1 MRFIR
6 FIFITLAAIVAPVCI
21 VGQVALTTGTAE
33 EESISTDAASTT
45 PMPLKMR
52 ADSLMR
58 CYEAAKQS
66 ATADKP
72 YIYNLLNE
80 CFERNTE
87 YLQSADITPTD
98 YVAVKDRLRQLH
110 PQLQFAGVFFAQ
122 QGDNTTAVSLLEKYI
137 NMPHTEAFKN
147 ERVTITDNLP
157 TLLYFVASNKFNT
170 QDFDS
175 AIKYLKAYLDTH
187 DVKQERTVLM
197 YLSKAYGYK
206 ADDENQI
213 LTLMRGVQ
221 LYPNDR
227 YMLHDIVM
235 YHIRSRNVAQAE
247 LYLPAYEATDPKP
260 TDLYELRAGIA
271 EIKGDY
277 FTSLKICE
285 KLYEYDRNNLDYA
298 KMLARSSYNYVVM
311 EMNNGRATAEGSP
324 APDLIPYLEN
334 AAKLFVQ
341 INNEKPQKLYL
352 DGLID
357 TYLLLGRRDEAQ
369 QVAQR
374 IGRQI
379 ESRQG
384 DKRMLAEQHTG
395 TSGGSGR
402 VTSTGVPLF
411 SLFLQTYLDDKL
423 RTWMQKDPFEKT
435 SDYEE
440 RTTGEGLEAKKQ
452 ELLASA
458 KEAYIRQYSAT
469 MQVNNITI
477 GGYDADHE
485 VYLIHYNHGD
495 MLVHVPLEGEQA
507 QKFQTDWANR
517 RVNLASPKFDISG
530 DSLVLARLDF
540 VSQSGFTYHY
550 DMTEALKYEDVDVKV
565 SNPISLISGD
575 LLASLGGNNKSKQY
589 IENTTIEIGSDDKKS
604 DIDVDIPVDSI
615 QNLYT
620 FVLVISNENY
630 EFVDKVSYALND
642 GCSFVDYC
650 RKTLG
655 IPKKNI
661 THVSDASFLQMQGK
675 INVFCDLAREY
686 SVAAR
691 VIVYYSGHGIP
702 NMETQEAFM
711 LATDGSPLTMTGVI
725 KLDDFYEQLA
735 STGVKN
741 VSVFLD
747 CCFSGAS
754 KAGNMLVSARGTVIK
769 PRDCYPRD
777 NMVVMTACSGDEIAF
792 PYNDQRH
799 GMFTY
804 FLLKKLKETNG
815 EASLGELFDYVQ
827 SNVRRQSLHDKQR
840 RQIPSVNFADGLTDT
855 WQSLRLK

>member
-6 FIFITLAAIVAPVCI
+6 FIFITLAAIVFPICV
-21 VGQVALTTGTAE
+21 VGQEALTTDTASD
-33 EESISTDAASTT
+33 SITTDAASIM
-45 PMPLKMR
+45 PMPLKMQ
-52 ADSLMR
+52 ADSLVR
-58 CYEAAKQS
+58 CYEAARQS
-66 ATADKP
+66 ASGNKP
-72 YIYNLLNE
+72 FLYNLLNE

-87 YLQSADITPTD
+87 YLQSKEITPTD
-98 YVAVKDRLRQLH
+98 YVAVKERLRQLH

-122 QGDNTTAVSLLEKYI
+122 QGDNATAVSLLEKYI
-137 NMPHTEAFKN
+137 DMPNTEAFKN
-147 ERVTITDNLP
+147 ERIVFSDNLP
-157 TLLYFVASNKFNT
+157 TLLYFVASNKFNS
-170 QDFDS
+170 QDFDA

-187 DVKQERTVLM
+187 DQKQERLVLI
-197 YLSKAYGYK
+197 YLSKSYGYK

-221 LYPNDR
+221 KYPSDQ
-227 YMLHDIVM
+227 YMLHDIVK

-247 LYLPAYEATDPKP
+247 LYLPAYESTNPKP

-277 FTSLKICE
+277 FTCLKISE
-285 KLYEYDRNNLDYA
+285 KLYEYDRNNFDYSRI
-298 KMLARSSYNYVVM
+298 LARSSYNYVVM
-311 EMNNGRATAEGSP
+311 EMNNGRTTADGSP

-341 INNEKPQKLYL
+341 VNNVKPQKAYL

-357 TYLLLGRRDEAQ
+357 TYLLLGRRDEAEK
-369 QVAQR
+369 VAQR

-379 ESRQG
+379 ESKQG
-384 DKRMLAEQHTG
+384 AKKMLAEQH
-395 TSGGSGR
+395 SGSSAGSGR
-402 VTSTGVPLF
+402 ITSTGVPRF
-411 SLFLQTYLDDKL
+411 SVFLQTYLDDKL
-423 RTWMQKDPFEKT
+423 RVWMQKGQFEKT
-435 SDYEE
+435 SDYEA

-452 ELLASA
+452 ELLVSA

-469 MQVNNITI
+469 MQVSNITI
-477 GGYDADHE
+477 GGYDPDHE
-485 VYLIHYNHGD
+485 VYLIHYNHGE
-495 MLVHVPLEGEQA
+495 MLVRVPLDGEQA
-507 QKFQTDWANR
+507 QKFQTDWASR
-517 RVNLASPKFDISG
+517 RVSLASPKFDISG

-540 VSQSGFTYHY
+540 VSQSGYTYHY

-575 LLASLGGNNKSKQY
+575 LLASLGGGNKSKQQ
-589 IENTTIEIGSDDKKS
+589 IENTTIEIGDDDKKS

-630 EFVDKVSYALND
+630 QFVDKVSYALND
-642 GCSFVDYC
+642 GRSFIDYC

-655 IPKKNI
+655 VPRKNI
-661 THVSDASFLQMQGK
+661 IEVSDASYLSMQGK
-675 INVFCDLAREY
+675 INNFCDLAKEY
-686 SVAAR
+686 GAAAR
-691 VIVYYSGHGIP
+691 VIVYYSGHGVP
-702 NMETQEAFM
+702 NMDTQEAFM
-711 LATDGSPLTMTGVI
+711 LAIDGSPLNMSGVI
-725 KLDDFYEQLA
+725 KLDSFYDQLA

-769 PRDCYPRD
+769 PRDCDPRE

-792 PYNDQRH
+792 PYSDQHH

-804 FLLKKLKETNG
+804 FLLKKLKETRG
-815 EASLGELFDYVQ
+815 EASLGEIFEYVKN
-827 SNVRRQSLHDKQR
+827 NVRRQTLHEKQR
-840 RQIPSVNFADGLTDT
+840 LQIPSVNFADALTDT